1 MPQLLA
7 EVSGQGGS
15 VALATAKAQVK
26 GWKLTPKGDV
36 KDVTHMGSGG
46 YKYPR
51 IVLKSCD
58 GSFDVEAYPGDLV
71 GSVLVGTFIN
81 SAETGSKTYSGSF
94 LVTEE
99 PIDTSFDDIAKW
111 TVAVASVGSVAIS

>member
-15 VALATAKAQVK
+15 VALGTAKAQVK
-26 GWKLTPKGDV
+26 NWKLSPKGEV

-46 YKYPR
+46 WKYPR
-51 IVLKSCD
+51 TVLKSAD
-58 GSFDVEAYPGDLV
+58 GSFDVEAYPGDIVSSILA
-71 GSVLVGTFIN
+71 GTFVN
-81 SAETGSKTYSGSF
+81 GSETGSKTYSGSF

-99 PIDTSFDDIAKW
+99 PIDTSFDDISKW
-111 TVAVASVGSVAIS
+111 TVGVCSVGPITIT